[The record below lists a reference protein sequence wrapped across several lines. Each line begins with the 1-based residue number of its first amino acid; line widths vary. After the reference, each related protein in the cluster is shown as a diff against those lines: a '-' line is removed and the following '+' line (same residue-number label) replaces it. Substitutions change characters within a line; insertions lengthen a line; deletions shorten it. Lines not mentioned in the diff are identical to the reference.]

1 MNHMDR
7 VVILIDHEFG
17 PRTKVPFGEISVNDV
32 SNTSPQAVRFTYT
45 DGACEV
51 KRILEWKVFVMF
63 WFPKRNNSYFVVS
76 SVDEQNR
83 WVLVEDLTSG
93 KRIKIG
99 YGSKE
104 LQSANFE
111 EKNEL
116 VLIYQDGSKKKI
128 DVLS

>member
-1 MNHMDR
+1 
-7 VVILIDHEFG
+7 
-17 PRTKVPFGEISVNDV
+17 
-32 SNTSPQAVRFTYT
+32 
-45 DGACEV
+45 
-51 KRILEWKVFVMF
+51 MF